1 MLIHR
6 RELGRGPSGK
16 DGIKTSAKFEAMTVC
31 SWQFAE
37 EERLQSTAMTLI
49 TTEGPCGH
57 GEHCRR

>member
-1 MLIHR
+1 MALAGARPIMEDR
-6 RELGRGPSGK
+6 
-16 DGIKTSAKFEAMTVC
+16 IKTSAKFEAMTDC

-49 TTEGPCGH
+49 TIGGTRGY